1 MKEELIKELVS
12 NSKLANRMNAEYQRR
27 IENLQKEANQAKS
40 ELVEMQMIIQQSNT
54 KDNSDKSKL
63 ELWLISFL

>member
-27 IENLQKEANQAKS
+27 IENLQKEANQAKA
-40 ELVEMQMIIQQSNT
+40 ELVDMQMVMQQVNT
-54 KDNSDKSKL
+54 KDYSDKSKL
-63 ELWLISFL
+63 EV